1 MMEQG
6 GRISLILET
15 VELEEIIKHS
25 VEILLIRY
33 MDLKFGR
40 SKELDI

>member
-15 VELEEIIKHS
+15 VELEEIIIHS
-25 VEILLIRY
+25 IEILLIRY